1 MKSSSASTV
10 RTSNPAF
17 SNPTARRIVGTLN
30 IAAGV
35 LVLASIVSQIADKV
49 VHNDFRPSEYFAYF
63 TIQSSLINV
72 VVLVV
77 GGILA
82 FRLDRDTVLY
92 ATLRVSIV
100 AYAVI
105 TAVVYNALLRNIPY
119 TGYHGI
125 QWPNEVDHVWIP
137 IFIVLEWLIAP
148 GRPALRWTALR
159 VVVIYPL
166 AWLAFTMV
174 RGAFTGWFPYPFLE
188 PSTGFVSVMAYIL
201 GISAFIIGVAS
212 LAIWY
217 SQSRARRALRR

>member
-1 MKSSSASTV
+1 VTTKST
-10 RTSNPAF
+10 R
-17 SNPTARRIVGTLN
+17 ARQVFGVLN
-30 IAAGV
+30 IAAGA
-35 LVLASIVSQIADKV
+35 LVLASIVFQIADKV
-49 VHNDFRPSEYFAYF
+49 VHNDFKPSEYFSYF

-137 IFIVLEWLIAP
+137 IFIVLEWLLAP

-166 AWLAFTMV
+166 VWLAFTMV
-174 RGAFTGWFPYPFLE
+174 RGAITGWFPYPFLE
-188 PSTGFVSVMAYIL
+188 PSTGFVSVIAYIL

-217 SQSRARRALRR
+217 SQSRARRALRQ